1 MDENLISKKELLRI
15 TGISYGQLYRWKRK
29 KLIPENWF
37 IKKSTYTGQETFLPR
52 KDVLER
58 VEKIKNFKGDISLDD
73 LADIFSPDLSKISLF
88 EKNIIDKK
96 IVSQITINIYKK
108 IQVGIIN
115 FCFQDLLFMVIAEKF
130 LKSGEANV
138 DEISM
143 ILSTLKKNYNNFEG
157 KYCDIMLIRKLGIA
171 FCMILLSPNK
181 FSLDKDS
188 KLAFKVNT
196 ADCLEELKT
205 KLQ

>member
-73 LADIFSPDLSKISLF
+73 LADIFSPDLSKINLS

-108 IQVGIIN
+108 IQIGIIN

-138 DEISM
+138 DEIGM

-157 KYCDIMLIRKLGIA
+157 KYCDVMLIRKLGIA
-171 FCMILLSPNK
+171 FCMILLSPDR

-188 KLAFKVNT
+188 KLALKVNT

>member
-73 LADIFSPDLSKISLF
+73 LADIFSPDLSKISLS

-115 FCFQDLLFMVIAEKF
+115 FCFQDLLFMMIAEKF

-157 KYCDIMLIRKLGIA
+157 KYCDVMLIRKLGIA
-171 FCMILLSPNK
+171 FCMILLSPDK

-188 KLAFKVNT
+188 KLALKVNT

>member
-73 LADIFSPDLSKISLF
+73 LADIFSPDLSKINLS

-157 KYCDIMLIRKLGIA
+157 KYCDVMLIRKLGIA
-171 FCMILLSPNK
+171 FCMILLSPDK

-188 KLAFKVNT
+188 KLALKVNT